1 MIKTWRLDDLRQT
14 LVLGSREERLA
25 QILYWGPPLPA
36 SENLQTLVQAD
47 ALDLTGGML
56 DENPAL
62 SICPEARRGFPGQAG
77 LVAEDAQGKALLPL
91 FIFESA
97 EETVN
102 ALVLTY
108 RDDALQLT
116 YQAQFDID
124 PETHVI
130 SVKASLSSVDPVK
143 LTWFAAPV
151 FPAPQGSQE
160 MTDFAGRWC
169 GEFQM
174 NTTAWS
180 AGIRE
185 RENHTGR
192 TGHEHFP
199 GLLVPMKG
207 ARNTQGH
214 VYGFHYGWSG
224 GHRMVAEELPDGRRQ
239 IQFGHARG
247 IERTPQTRFETAVLY
262 ASFSDE
268 GSNGRCSPHLKKRHK
283 GLPFQN
289 GSVGFVQSRAHVQ
302 TGSGGA
308 HQAILR
314 PKNCLMGAARSS
326 LDMRAG
332 LNEPHRPVLKR
343 QSFMPL
349 FQMRGATAVA
359 PLI

>member
-36 SENLQTLVQAD
+36 SENLQTLVQAG

-116 YQAQFDID
+116 YQAQFDLD

-143 LTWFAAPV
+143 
-151 FPAPQGSQE
+151 
-160 MTDFAGRWC
+160 
-169 GEFQM
+169 
-174 NTTAWS
+174 
-180 AGIRE
+180 
-185 RENHTGR
+185 
-192 TGHEHFP
+192 
-199 GLLVPMKG
+199 
-207 ARNTQGH
+207 
-214 VYGFHYGWSG
+214 
-224 GHRMVAEELPDGRRQ
+224 
-239 IQFGHARG
+239 
-247 IERTPQTRFETAVLY
+247 
-262 ASFSDE
+262 
-268 GSNGRCSPHLKKRHK
+268 
-283 GLPFQN
+283 
-289 GSVGFVQSRAHVQ
+289 
-302 TGSGGA
+302 
-308 HQAILR
+308 
-314 PKNCLMGAARSS
+314 
-326 LDMRAG
+326 
-332 LNEPHRPVLKR
+332 
-343 QSFMPL
+343 
-349 FQMRGATAVA
+349 
-359 PLI
+359 